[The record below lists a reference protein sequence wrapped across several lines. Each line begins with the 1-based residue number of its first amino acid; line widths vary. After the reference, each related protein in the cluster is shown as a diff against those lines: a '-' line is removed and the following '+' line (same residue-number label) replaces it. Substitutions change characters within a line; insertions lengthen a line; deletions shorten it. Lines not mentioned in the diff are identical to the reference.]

1 MSFRRTINLIAK
13 EEYAVKED
21 NRGEEKNPAVVE
33 YRNPGMALPV
43 RDVLTEVLRQGA
55 RELLQ
60 QAIEMEVATFLAA
73 HRDLRDERDRQRI
86 VRNGYQAERTIQT
99 GIGDVPVKAARV
111 RDRAG
116 TIKFSSSILPRYLR
130 RTKSIEELLPW
141 LYLKG
146 LSTGDF
152 SAALTALLGK
162 DAPGL
167 SAGTI
172 GRLKEVWKEE
182 QQQWAR
188 RDLSGKNFVYIWVD
202 GVHFG
207 VRLEDASQCIL
218 VVIGA
223 TADGKKQLLAIND
236 GYRESEQS
244 WKELLLD
251 LKQRGLV
258 IDPKLAIGDGALGFW
273 KALPQV
279 FGTTRAQR
287 CWVHKTANVLNKLP
301 VGQQARAKDA
311 IHQIWM
317 AECRVD
323 AEQAFEKFL
332 LTYESKYPKATEC
345 LVKDRE
351 VLLTFYDFPAEHWQ
365 HIRTT
370 NPIESTFATVRLR
383 TAKTRGCVS
392 RAGLLAMVFKL
403 TKCAEQNWRT
413 LKGHALLSQ
422 VVEGIQF
429 KDGLREGQTRIAA

>member
-1 MSFRRTINLIAK
+1 MSFTRIINLIVK
-13 EEYAVKED
+13 EEYAVRED
-21 NRGEEKNPAVVE
+21 SVVE
-33 YRNPGMALPV
+33 YRNPGIALPV
-43 RDVLTEVLRQGA
+43 ADPLTEVLRQGA

-60 QAIEMEVATFLAA
+60 QAVAAEVAEFIAR
-73 HRDLRDERDRQRI
+73 HRELKDEQERRRV
-86 VRNGYQAERTIQT
+86 VRNGYLPERTIQT
-99 GIGDVPVKAARV
+99 GIGAVGVKAPRV

-116 TIKFSSSILPRYLR
+116 EIKFRSSILPAYLR

-146 LSTGDF
+146 ISTGDF
-152 SAALTALLGK
+152 SEALTALLGK

-167 SAGTI
+167 SSATI
-172 GRLKEVWKEE
+172 SRLKEVWKEE
-182 QQQWAR
+182 QLRWSK
-188 RDLSGKNFVYIWVD
+188 RDLTGKRYVYLWVD

-223 TADGKKQLLAIND
+223 TAEGKKELLAMSD

-251 LKQRGLV
+251 LKQRGLTM
-258 IDPKLAIGDGALGFW
+258 DPELTIGDGALGFW

-279 FGTTRAQR
+279 FGKTREQR

-301 VGQQARAKDA
+301 KGQEGKAKA
-311 IHQIWM
+311 ALHEIWM
-317 AECRVD
+317 AENRAD
-323 AEQAFEKFL
+323 AEKAFDNFL
-332 LTYESKYPKATEC
+332 SNYEAKYPKAAEC
-345 LVKDRE
+345 LGKDRQA
-351 VLLTFYDFPAEHWQ
+351 LLTFYDFPAEHWI

-392 RAGLLAMVFKL
+392 RGGILAMVFKL
-403 TKCAEQNWRT
+403 AKSAEQRWQKLRGAER
-413 LKGHALLSQ
+413 LAQ
-422 VVEGIQF
+422 VVQGVRF
-429 KDGLREGQTRIAA
+429 KDGLQEEGQKIAA